1 MDTIGTRIGRLRRRN
16 GLTQEDLAVKLGVTP
31 QAVSKWENDISCP
44 DISLL
49 PELVKIL
56 GVTSDEL
63 LTGKKED
70 VVMVPE
76 SQRKNLDDM
85 TLRIFVHSA
94 QGDKV
99 KVNLPMPLVKV
110 TLELGVDIVPNFVN
124 GDMGALKNLD
134 FGKIMDLAE
143 RGLIGK
149 LVEIE
154 SSDGDKV
161 EVVVE

>member
-1 MDTIGTRIGRLRRRN
+1 M
-16 GLTQEDLAVKLGVTP
+16 
-31 QAVSKWENDISCP
+31 
-44 DISLL
+44 
-49 PELVKIL
+49 
-56 GVTSDEL
+56 
-63 LTGKKED
+63 
-70 VVMVPE
+70 
-76 SQRKNLDDM
+76 
-85 TLRIFVHSA
+85 
-94 QGDKV
+94 

-124 GDMGALKNLD
+124 GDTSALKKLD